1 MAPISDD
8 RDRSFEKALARHFRA
23 RAQAA
28 SAAQR
33 PCADVETLAAYHEG
47 RLAAEQMSLWKTHL
61 QDCPRC
67 QGILT
72 QLEATDAIPF
82 GVAHNVEK
90 QRAAGVQVLKP
101 RRPAVWRWAAPAGAL
116 AAGLLVWVAV
126 RESKPVQI
134 AEVRKDAAT
143 AANLPTPAPP
153 PAESKTQSANEE
165 QSAQTRSAET
175 AVGGVLQPKREP
187 SHTGRVAG
195 VPSRPPVASG
205 AQTSENLVNGYS
217 GTLAKSDVGDKAPA
231 GARELKEK
239 AAADSF
245 SQRVTPAAPEPEVS
259 ASTEVVAEAAPPS
272 AKPVAGRPPAQ
283 RVLQQKQEMSGIS

>member
-47 RLAAEQMSLWKTHL
+47 GLAAEQMSLWKTHL

-67 QGILT
+67 QGILA

-82 GVAHNVEK
+82 AVADNVEK

-134 AEVRKDAAT
+134 AEVRKDAAS
-143 AANLPTPAPP
+143 AAKLPAPTPPV
-153 PAESKTQSANEE
+153 AESKTRGANEK
-165 QSAQTRSAET
+165 QSTRTRTEET
-175 AVGGVLQPKREP
+175 ALGGVLQQK
-187 SHTGRVAG
+187 V
-195 VPSRPPVASG
+195 
-205 AQTSENLVNGYS
+205 
-217 GTLAKSDVGDKAPA
+217 
-231 GARELKEK
+231 
-239 AAADSF
+239 DS
-245 SQRVTPAAPEPEVS
+245 S
-259 ASTEVVAEAAPPS
+259 
-272 AKPVAGRPPAQ
+272 
-283 RVLQQKQEMSGIS
+283 